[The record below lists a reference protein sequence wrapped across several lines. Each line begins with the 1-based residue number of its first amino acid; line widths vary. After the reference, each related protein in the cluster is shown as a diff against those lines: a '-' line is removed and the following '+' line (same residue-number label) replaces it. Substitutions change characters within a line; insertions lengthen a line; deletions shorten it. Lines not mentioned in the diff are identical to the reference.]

1 MNSCARIEIHVDGK
15 MYLDS
20 GIIVKL
26 LVREADSEY
35 FNSTLSGQA
44 LDSSEL
50 CLAEVYSALLAKEA
64 SGHISKSARQDAW
77 RKFEE
82 LVEDEILRLFP
93 LNRKVLDRAAGI
105 LYACHPK
112 IRLRTLD
119 ALHVASCLLNNCDT
133 LCATDH
139 RMREA
144 GAQMAVRLHPPDP

>member
-1 MNSCARIEIHVDGK
+1 

-26 LVREADSEY
+26 LIREPDSEY
-35 FNSTLSGQA
+35 FNNSLSGQA

-50 CLAEVYSALLAKEA
+50 CLTEVYSALLSKEA
-64 SGHISKSARQDAW
+64 AGHIAKRERQESW

-82 LVEDEILRLFP
+82 IIDDEILRLFP
-93 LNRKVLDRAAGI
+93 LNRKVLDRANGI
-105 LYACHPK
+105 LHACHPK

-119 ALHVASCLLNNCDT
+119 ALHVATCAIHHCEV
-133 LCATDH
+133 LCATDR

-144 GAQMAVRLHPPDP
+144 GAQLAIALHPPEE